1 MAFGLRIY
9 WRLVAI
15 QIRSQAQYRVAFALD
30 VLTAGVVLALFF
42 VALVFVFQRFQ
53 NIAGWTLGEVAFLYG
68 MVEMAFGTMDMV
80 FSGFDPNSFGQQ
92 VRRGT
97 FDQLLL
103 RPLSLTLQVL
113 GSQFVIRRLGRIL
126 QGVAIFVVAL
136 TLTDVTWTA
145 AKLLYLPV
153 VLVSL
158 VCFFGGL
165 FIVGATITFWT
176 VESIEVINIFTYGG
190 SEMMSYPMSIYQ
202 EWLRR
207 FFTFVVP
214 AIFLNY
220 YPALYFLDKPDPL
233 GLPAVAPFLAPV
245 VGVGV
250 LTLALLF
257 WRYGIRHY
265 QSTGT

>member
-1 MAFGLRIY
+1 MAFAIRTY
-9 WRLVAI
+9 WRLIAI
-15 QIRSQAQYRVAFALD
+15 QIRSQAQYRVAFAMD
-30 VLTAGVVLALFF
+30 VVTAAVILGLFF
-42 VALVFVFQRFQ
+42 VALVFVFQRFE

-136 TLTDVTWTA
+136 SLTDITWTA

-153 VLVSL
+153 VWASL
-158 VCFFGGL
+158 
-165 FIVGATITFWT
+165 
-176 VESIEVINIFTYGG
+176 
-190 SEMMSYPMSIYQ
+190 
-202 EWLRR
+202 
-207 FFTFVVP
+207 
-214 AIFLNY
+214 
-220 YPALYFLDKPDPL
+220 
-233 GLPAVAPFLAPV
+233 
-245 VGVGV
+245 
-250 LTLALLF
+250 
-257 WRYGIRHY
+257 
-265 QSTGT
+265 